1 MSDGSF
7 ALSSSLSACPTV
19 RKGAKGNITRW
30 IQEVLGIDADGDF
43 GEITEEAVKTFQRTR
58 GLLIDGVVG
67 KETWRA
73 LLNI

>member
-1 MSDGSF
+1 MG
-7 ALSSSLSACPTV
+7 V
-19 RKGAKGNITRW
+19 RRGAKGNITRW
-30 IQEVLGIDADGDF
+30 IQEQLNIDADGDF
-43 GEITEEAVKTFQRTR
+43 GDLTEEAVKTFQRTR